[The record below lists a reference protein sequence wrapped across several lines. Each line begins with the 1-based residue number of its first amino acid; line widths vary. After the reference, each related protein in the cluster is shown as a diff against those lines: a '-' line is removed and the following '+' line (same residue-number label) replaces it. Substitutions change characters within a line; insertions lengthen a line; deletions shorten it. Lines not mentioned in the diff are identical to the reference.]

1 MLFIPT
7 MLAGTVVGVVINMF
21 LPEWILLLLMVV
33 VILYMALLTL
43 KKSIDL
49 VAIENEENEY
59 NFNKD
64 KIDTV
69 SLKQVDNDLG
79 VLDSN
84 L

>member
-49 VAIENEENEY
+49 VAIENDENEY
-59 NFNKD
+59 TFNKD